1 MNEDTLNNM
10 AKIAEA
16 AAHQT
21 RDGIVDMLTHF
32 AEKSLMDPNI
42 PNHVANTLV
51 AAIATIKETD
61 VANFF
66 TTDDE

>member
-1 MNEDTLNNM
+1 MNEDTLNMM

-21 RDGIVDMLTHF
+21 RDGIIDLLTHL
-32 AEKSLMDPNI
+32 AKKSLMDPGI
-42 PNHVANTLV
+42 PNYVAQVLV
-51 AAIATIKETD
+51 ATIATIKEAD
-61 VANFF
+61 VADFF

>member
-1 MNEDTLNNM
+1 MNEDTLNIM

-21 RDGIVDMLTHF
+21 RDGIVEMLTHL
-32 AEKSLMDPNI
+32 AKKSLMDPEI
-42 PNHVANTLV
+42 PNHVAQNLV
-51 AAIATIKETD
+51 ATIATIKEAD
-61 VANFF
+61 VADFF